1 MLSHYHIPP
10 RGCSAPSESEP
21 IPPEASP
28 LLGHGPVECPF
39 QTFVRR
45 LVGHRRPHLQGFTAW
60 MSPPCRPE
68 SFLLSSNLLGLL
80 DQNCSSPS
88 FAWSVHNYMDWLDVT
103 SGWHPGHGWPSRLTL
118 CLVYSIDSPGPSTAF
133 LDVLWAACSVASF
146 KEIWDAVAGS
156 WLYSQTPLPPLAR
169 SPPPCIGSCFLS
181 YTNQSRAVKTAWL
194 K

>member
-28 LLGHGPVECPF
+28 LLGHGPVKCPF

-68 SFLLSSNLLGLL
+68 SFLLNSNLLGLL

-88 FAWSVHNYMDWLDVT
+88 FAWSVHNYMDARCYFGMTPRPRMTLKAHPVLGVFYWLP
-103 SGWHPGHGWPSRLTL
+103 WAEYCIPGRAMSCML
-118 CLVYSIDSPGPSTAF
+118 
-133 LDVLWAACSVASF
+133 
-146 KEIWDAVAGS
+146 
-156 WLYSQTPLPPLAR
+156 
-169 SPPPCIGSCFLS
+169 SCFLRR
-181 YTNQSRAVKTAWL
+181 NLRCGGRQL
-194 K
+194 II